1 MPQPTARPF
10 SAFEERLVNVS
21 TKIMSRL
28 NIWLIRLT
36 RGRFGAKF
44 LYGAPIMLLTV
55 TGRKT
60 GAPRTTP
67 LLYLEDGVNL
77 VTVASKG
84 GSAHHPAW
92 YGNLLA
98 HPDVDVEIGGTHR
111 AMRARTASAD
121 EKQRLWSRL
130 TAMYPPYDG
139 YQARTARDIP
149 VVILEPR

>member
-1 MPQPTARPF
+1 MAQPTARPF
-10 SAFEERLVNVS
+10 SAFEERLVDVS

-36 RGRFGAKF
+36 RGRIGGTS

-60 GAPRTTP
+60 GEPRTTP
-67 LLYLEDGVNL
+67 LLYLEDGANL
-77 VTVASKG
+77 ITVASKG
-84 GSAHHPAW
+84 GSARHPVW
-92 YGNLLA
+92 YRNLLA
-98 HPDVDVEIGGTHR
+98 HPDVEVEIGTKHR
-111 AMRARTASAD
+111 AMRARTANAD
-121 EKQRLWSRL
+121 EKPRLWSRL

-139 YQARTARDIP
+139 YQARTTRDIP